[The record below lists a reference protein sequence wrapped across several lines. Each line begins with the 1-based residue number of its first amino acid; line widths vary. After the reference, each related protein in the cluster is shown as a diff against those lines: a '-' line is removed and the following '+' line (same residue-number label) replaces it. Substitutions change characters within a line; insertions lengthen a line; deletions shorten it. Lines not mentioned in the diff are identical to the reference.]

1 MNVPELLI
9 AKGEKELFVLPR
21 MANRHGMIAGATG
34 TGKTVSLQV
43 LAESL
48 SRIGVPTFMADVKG
62 DLSGISRPGAE
73 TPRIRE
79 RIDLLKLRD
88 FSFAGNPVAFWDV
101 FGEQGHP
108 VRTTVSDMG
117 PLLFSRLLNLNEVQS
132 GVLTLIFRLAD
143 DNGLLLLD
151 FKDLRAM
158 VQYAGENAGTF
169 ESEYGRVSAASV
181 GAIQRGLLALE
192 EQGGDKLFGEPALN
206 LDDLMQTDGSG
217 RGIINILA
225 ADKLMSNPM
234 MYGTF
239 LLWLL
244 AELFEELPEV
254 GDLDKPRLVFFF
266 DEAHLLFTDA
276 PPILL
281 QKIEQVVRL
290 IRSKG
295 VGVFFISQNPLDI
308 PDVTLGQL
316 GNRIQHGLRAFTPR
330 DQKAVRAAAETFRQN
345 PRIDVEKAILELGV
359 GEALVSFLDEKGQ
372 PSVVDRAF
380 ILPPSSQIGPIT
392 PETRQTI
399 IRQSLVYG
407 HYERTIDR
415 DSAYEML
422 KTRAEAAARRQE
434 QEEAARR
441 TLDVP
446 APVPQRSYPFPD
458 SYRQAPA
465 PRRPAGRRDTLFEA
479 MAKSAARSVG
489 SQVGR
494 QILRGVLGSILG
506 GGRR

>member
-1 MNVPELLI
+1 MTVPDMLI

-43 LAESL
+43 LAENL

-62 DLSGISRPGAE
+62 DLSGISQPGEE

-79 RIDLLKLRD
+79 RIDFLKLGD
-88 FSFAGNPVAFWDV
+88 FAFSGNPVTFWDV

-117 PLLFSRLLNLNEVQS
+117 PLLLSRLLNLNEVQS
-132 GVLTLIFRLAD
+132 GVMSLVFRVAD

-158 VQYAGENAGTF
+158 VQYAGDSAETF
-169 ESEYGRVSAASV
+169 ETEYGRVSTASV

-192 EQGGDKLFGEPALN
+192 EQGGDKLFGEPAFN

-217 RGIINILA
+217 RGMINVLA
-225 ADKLMSNPM
+225 ADKLMFNPL
-234 MYGTF
+234 MYATF

-254 GDLDKPRLVFFF
+254 GDLDKPKLVFFF

-276 PPILL
+276 PPVLL

-330 DQKAVRAAAETFRQN
+330 DQRAVRAAAETFRQN
-345 PRIDVEKAILELGV
+345 PKVDVEKAILELGV
-359 GEALVSFLDEKGQ
+359 GEALVSFLDAKGQ
-372 PSVVDRAF
+372 PSVVERAF
-380 ILPPSSQIGPIT
+380 ILPPRSRIGPIM
-392 PETRQTI
+392 PEARREI
-399 IRQSLVYG
+399 IRTSLVAG

-422 KTRAEAAARRQE
+422 KSRADAAARRQE
-434 QEEAARR
+434 QEEEARR
-441 TLDVP
+441 ASEVP
-446 APVPQRSYPFPD
+446 APQRPYQYPDPG
-458 SYRQAPA
+458 RQA
-465 PRRPAGRRDTLFEA
+465 PRRPVGRRDTLFEA

-489 SQVGR
+489 SSVGR